1 MDKKAKEKKLSKEL
15 SNYFARLGRMGSKAR
30 KKVLS
35 PRKRKAIARAA
46 AQARWSN
53 KPKKEKPK
61 P

>member
-35 PRKRKAIARAA
+35 PRKRKAIARTA
-46 AQARWSN
+46 AQARWAKS
-53 KPKKEKPK
+53 KKRRIQP
-61 P
+61 